1 MFSMNQEGRHL
12 EVHRF
17 SFDQREREGQQQILG
32 APLVSFYMLKDVG
45 HDTMDDDAS
54 ARI

>member
-1 MFSMNQEGRHL
+1 MNQEGRHL

-32 APLVSFYMLKDVG
+32 APLGLILYVKG
-45 HDTMDDDAS
+45 RRT
-54 ARI
+54 